1 MLPPSDGM
9 KQHRLLLLTY
19 LLSVVFCLLSGFQA
33 FSTFRLDGERR
44 ARIVKRSLFSVAA
57 LAQEQNR
64 NVTEAVHSI
73 ALVRVGPP
81 IARTGPVP
89 AATSPLPSHSRS
101 TVGLVKGGEST
112 AGQAL
117 LDDHDHD
124 DSEELTETAQD
135 VLLYRQQLEYRLR
148 ELQEIE
154 ITSDSFG
161 ELSEHQLLGY
171 HQRRRPTNEKHSVQ
185 FYRRAGKHRTFVHNK
200 VSVHMNGNSGTLVQ
214 KKAQEESRSSSS
226 SPEFN
231 NVLSRSSDSANPL
244 PVIIQGK
251 PDVDAEKKSLVDE
264 VLAQRHN
271 YQTLPPSK
279 YNHASPV
286 ERVCK
291 ATTGKIGEPGNF
303 ENALTKAMEER
314 LLRHLFYDDDME
326 AVFCVVPRLGNS
338 LHSATSHVW
347 DYILQEVADKF
358 QFHNSSYSLKP
369 LGHLAMPEIRDRLR
383 AYYKLAIVQHPVHR
397 LVSLY
402 GELSSHLTDN
412 HTLNKLNSSVP
423 ATGDNTTQEQ
433 DPSWQGMSPERILTE
448 AGNASGNVTYRS
460 VMQFLAKR
468 GPVLTGDDWMPV
480 TDLCQP
486 CVVQYHFI
494 AKVEELPQSAVHAL
508 QAIGIADEV
517 TSPVRSEMTTLA
529 NTSVVN
535 HLNSELTVKEFYDVQ
550 NAYHLDCQLFSYV
563 AKPPAFL

>member
-1 MLPPSDGM
+1 M
-9 KQHRLLLLTY
+9 Q
-19 LLSVVFCLLSGFQA
+19 VIV
-33 FSTFRLDGERR
+33 EVWRR
-44 ARIVKRSLFSVAA
+44 AMFDVSYIPIFRITVNSLFGHHSVAHPQKSCV
-57 LAQEQNR
+57 LVLV
-64 NVTEAVHSI
+64 VTAV
-73 ALVRVGPP
+73 
-81 IARTGPVP
+81 
-89 AATSPLPSHSRS
+89 AAAVVNLI
-101 TVGLVKGGEST
+101 L
-112 AGQAL
+112 
-117 LDDHDHD
+117 
-124 DSEELTETAQD
+124 
-135 VLLYRQQLEYRLR
+135 
-148 ELQEIE
+148 IF
-154 ITSDSFG
+154 IF
-161 ELSEHQLLGY
+161 LSL
-171 HQRRRPTNEKHSVQ
+171 
-185 FYRRAGKHRTFVHNK
+185 
-200 VSVHMNGNSGTLVQ
+200 
-214 KKAQEESRSSSS
+214 SSST
-226 SPEFN
+226 P
-231 NVLSRSSDSANPL
+231 
-244 PVIIQGK
+244 
-251 PDVDAEKKSLVDE
+251 
-264 VLAQRHN
+264 
-271 YQTLPPSK
+271 
-279 YNHASPV
+279 
-286 ERVCK
+286 
-291 ATTGKIGEPGNF
+291 
-303 ENALTKAMEER
+303 
-314 LLRHLFYDDDME
+314 
-326 AVFCVVPRLGNS
+326 GNS

-383 AYYKLAIVQHPVHR
+383 AYYKLAVVQHPVHR